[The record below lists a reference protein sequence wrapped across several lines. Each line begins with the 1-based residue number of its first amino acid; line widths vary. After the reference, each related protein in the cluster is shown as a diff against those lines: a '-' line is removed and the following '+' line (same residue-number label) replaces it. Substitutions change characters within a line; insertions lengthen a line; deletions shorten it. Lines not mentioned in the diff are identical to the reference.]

1 MVIRIIGIRAFLAV
15 CFLAFSAF
23 VPARAETLT
32 EALISAY
39 QTNPQLAA
47 ARAGLRVTDEQLAQA
62 LSAFRP
68 NLTLQ
73 GSGGRSTIR
82 LQQEQHQTLAPFD
95 GQVQLVQP
103 LFPLS
108 GFAALRSADA
118 QIEQGR
124 ANLAAV
130 EQQVFLSVVSAYLN
144 VIRDQALVK
153 ITSEIEGN
161 LGRELEANRRR
172 FDEGDVSQTDI
183 ALTQTRLSQVQADHV
198 AAQLNLRR
206 ARSAYEEVVG
216 HPPLDISSPGLPPW
230 LPETKEDATAIAIK
244 GNPTLLEARRAED
257 VARADIGRAEA
268 ALYPSLNL
276 VAAGAYSENQSFDSQ
291 QEEQYSLQL
300 QLRVPLYEGGAT
312 QSQIRRAKEFW
323 NQQRAGTVAV
333 ERQVV
338 RPVADAFDAL
348 VTSGDFIGYAREGV
362 TGAEAALKGVREEA
376 GLGFRTTTDVL
387 DSEQDL
393 LNAQSRLAIAE
404 RDEVFAGWQLLSAVG
419 AFSAQETGLATEV
432 YDAKAHADEVG
443 NAWFTTD
450 PLAPGLVPVPTST
463 APAALVPPE
472 AVLTGPPAA
481 GPSDVAVSTSAV
493 VPEDEGFWTTFLG
506 IPADEIQP
514 P

>member
-1 MVIRIIGIRAFLAV
+1 MTIPIIGIRALLAA
-15 CFLAFSAF
+15 CFMGLSAL
-23 VPARAETLT
+23 VPADAETLT

-47 ARAGLRVTDEQLAQA
+47 ARAGLRVTDEQLALA

-68 NLTLQ
+68 SITLQ

-82 LQQEQHQTLAPFD
+82 LQQERRETLAPFD
-95 GQVQLVQP
+95 GQAQLVQP

-144 VIRDQALVK
+144 VIRDQALVN
-153 ITSEIEGN
+153 ITAEIEGN
-161 LGRELEANRRR
+161 LERELEANRSR
-172 FDEGDVSQTDI
+172 FNEGDVSQTDI

-216 HPPLDISSPGLPPW
+216 HPPLEVSPPGLPPG
-230 LPETKEDATAIAIK
+230 LPGTKEEATAIAIK

-276 VAAGAYSENQSFDSQ
+276 VAAGAYSENQSFDNQ

-333 ERQVV
+333 EREVV
-338 RPVADAFDAL
+338 RLVADAFDGL
-348 VTSGDFIGYAREGV
+348 VTSGDVIGYAREGV
-362 TGAEAALKGVREEA
+362 KGAEAALKGVREEA

-419 AFSAQETGLATEV
+419 AFSAQETGLVTEL
-432 YDAKAHADEVG
+432 YDAKAHAEEVG
-443 NAWFTTD
+443 DAWFATD

-463 APAALVPPE
+463 APAPLIPPE
-472 AVLTGPPAA
+472 ATRPGSPAMEPVQA
-481 GPSDVAVSTSAV
+481 AVSTPAGAS
-493 VPEDEGFWTTFLG
+493 EGEGFWTTLLG